1 MSWTRALLLT
11 SSPDNQLGCGSHTKA
26 PVCSDGRVP
35 CQQEVRGALVWREG
49 GRWLGGGDLGASL
62 SLGTFLGTSDY
73 SLGKQYMRATLMAV
87 GSTAGLSRGHQTA
100 SSQDTLQACLAI
112 LPGTLLWEVIPGEQ
126 SPQLLGAL
134 DPGFLKPD
142 LTQPPSSSRRVFLP
156 GKCIPERPLA
166 ALLTLQ
172 PSSVCSPSGPR
183 GLCEH
188 HKVESMAQPPSERG
202 ELWSSAPDQSAISL
216 PSVVTSLKHP
226 EESGVAGS
234 SALFAQQPRPHW

>member
-1 MSWTRALLLT
+1 MLLLT
-11 SSPDNQLGCGSHTKA
+11 SSRDDQLGCGSHRKA

-35 CQQEVRGALVWREG
+35 CQQEVRGALVWRKG
-49 GRWLGGGDLGASL
+49 GRWLRGGDLGTSL

-73 SLGKQYMRATLMAV
+73 SLGKQGYESHPHGCRFH
-87 GSTAGLSRGHQTA
+87 SW
-100 SSQDTLQACLAI
+100 TLQGTSGSIFPGHFTSLFGHLARDTA
-112 LPGTLLWEVIPGEQ
+112 LGGEVRGAEPPAPGSFGSWLFETR
-126 SPQLLGAL
+126 SHSA
-134 DPGFLKPD
+134 
-142 LTQPPSSSRRVFLP
+142 PSSSRKGFLP

-166 ALLTLQ
+166 VLLTQQ

-188 HKVESMAQPPSERG
+188 HKVESTAQPPSERG

-226 EESGVAGS
+226 EESRVAGS
-234 SALFAQQPRPHW
+234 PTLLAQQPRPHW